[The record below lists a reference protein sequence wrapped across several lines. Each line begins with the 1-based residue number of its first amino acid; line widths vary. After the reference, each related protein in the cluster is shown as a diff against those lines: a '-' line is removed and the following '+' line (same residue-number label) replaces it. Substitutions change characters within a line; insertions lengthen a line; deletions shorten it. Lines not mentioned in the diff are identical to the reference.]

1 MGDKLK
7 EVRKDIAEL
16 EQLQAQATRQKVKDI
31 LTIDIRRL
39 ISDALKL
46 EEQAKV
52 DCNVTSPTD
61 SNKNAPAGNK
71 CYQVKLNNYAWDQT
85 QKFLKLYVTLAKV
98 HTLPAENVF
107 CTWTSK
113 NLEMQAKGLDNKDY
127 IFNIKNL
134 LEDIDPARSSW
145 KVKPDMVVIS
155 AAKVKEA
162 NWSHVTEF
170 DKKAS
175 DSKKLLPDKE
185 TEEDVGPEASL
196 MNMMKRM
203 YEQGDDEMKRT
214 IAKAWH
220 EGQNKRS
227 EL

>member
-1 MGDKLK
+1 MCDKLE

-16 EQLQAQATRQKVKDI
+16 EQLQVQATRQRVKDI
-31 LTIDIRRL
+31 LSIDIRRL
-39 ISDALKL
+39 VSDAVKL
-46 EEQAKV
+46 EDQAKV
-52 DCNVTSPTD
+52 SSNLASPTE
-61 SNKNAPAGNK
+61 NKNTAAGNK
-71 CYQVKLNNYAWDQT
+71 CYQVKLNNYAWDQS

-98 HTLPAENVF
+98 HTLPAENVV
-107 CTWTSK
+107 CNWTNK
-113 NLEMQAKGLDNKDY
+113 NLEMQANGLENKNY

-134 LEDIDPARSSW
+134 LEDIDPSRSSW
-145 KVKPDMVVIS
+145 KVKTDMVVIS
-155 AAKVKEA
+155 AAKLKEG

-185 TEEDVGPEASL
+185 TEEEAGPEASL
-196 MNMMKRM
+196 INMMKKM